1 MPLIIPAN
9 SITGG
14 YDVANS
20 LRFND
25 GSSDYLSRSYSSAG
39 NQKTFTIS
47 FWVKRT
53 TLGASQRL
61 FGNYSSANLGV
72 VANFNADDT
81 LQFYNRNTST
91 GDKALGTNRKFR
103 DSSAFYN
110 IVITVDSTNGTA
122 ADRMKIFINGSRE
135 TSLSFEYQA
144 PLNYVFQ
151 VNDNVTHYIGQRG
164 NSTQYTDGYM
174 SEFVVIDGQALDPTS
189 FGEFDADSGIWK
201 PIDVSGLTFGTN
213 GFYLDF
219 EDSGALGAD
228 VSGNGNNFTV
238 NNLTAI
244 DQTTDTPTNN
254 FCTLNPLDVCDADG
268 RTLSNGNLDFNT
280 SSGNNGDISGTLAA
294 SSGKWYFETKILAQS
309 GTASS
314 AAKYGIVGV
323 KDINLCSF
331 SAGDAYYIYSDGR
344 KEDGATATSS
354 VTPGYSTNDIVQ
366 VALDLDGGNIYF
378 GLNGDWGN
386 NAGSFNQTFAN
397 ATAFFTSI
405 STSKFWTPYLNKNVT
420 ADNVLTL
427 SANFGNPTFTGTDQS
442 DGNSRGSFEYAPPS
456 GYLSLCT
463 SNLSEVLG

>member
-254 FCTLNPLDVCDADG
+254 GNTFQPLDLQASTQ
-268 RTLSNGNLDFNT
+268 TLAEGNLKVTTD
-280 SSGNNGDISGTLAA
+280 SGGDWDTVA
-294 SSGKWYFETKILAQS
+294 STIGVTSGKWYFEAKLITL
-309 GTASS
+309 GTNA
-314 AAKYGIVGV
+314 IIGV
-323 KDINLCSF
+323 IDINDVRLNTTT
-331 SAGDAYYIYSDGR
+331 AYYIGQS
-344 KEDGATATSS
+344 TAGC
-354 VTPGYSTNDIVQ
+354 GYQNNGTRPDTGGGFGDSYTNNDIVGAAIDMDNLK
-366 VALDLDGGNIYF
+366 VYF
-378 GLNGDWGN
+378 SKNG
-386 NAGSFNQTFAN
+386 TF
-397 ATAFFTSI
+397 
-405 STSKFWTPYLNKNVT
+405 
-420 ADNVLTL
+420 
-427 SANFGNPTFTGTDQS
+427 Q
-442 DGNSRGSFEYAPPS
+442 NSGPS